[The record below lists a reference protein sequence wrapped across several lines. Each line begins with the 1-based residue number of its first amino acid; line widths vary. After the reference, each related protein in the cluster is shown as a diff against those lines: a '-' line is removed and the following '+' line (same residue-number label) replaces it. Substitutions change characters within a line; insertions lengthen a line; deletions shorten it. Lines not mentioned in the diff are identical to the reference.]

1 MDSDLAES
9 RSPDALH
16 EEQSA
21 VPHAQFPHPLHP
33 AQATPQGGSVN
44 NAAMNTSVSRHHV
57 SSTLSLLESLPT
69 ELVGLI
75 GNHLESSDIGRLRA
89 TSKSMSGH
97 LNFNLKTLFKTIR
110 CSIPDM
116 DRVLKFS
123 CDPLANAVESLIW
136 VKPRETAQNQRLG
149 GFPAAVFN
157 AQTIEGLQ
165 TLAKS
170 FPNLRSVGLI
180 ADLQE
185 EGDMWTQHLS
195 NYDLHWWARVVKP
208 IKPSMEWRVYERQSV
223 YWGVSWPGSCDSPIH
238 SFVRTT
244 LPFETLAEFQ
254 NSWDIEGG
262 QTPELCASRISIMCP
277 PIGDGLRS
285 LQLHQTVMHAEALRL
300 FAVEE
305 LVISECTILC
315 GRFGSLTNIVFKI
328 EADDDDEELR
338 NFARTIRKLRLF
350 RCSMDV
356 RDRSEIVVLFN
367 QLSDSTL
374 LEELQFEQVGD
385 WTFDWDG
392 NGSTDFGGKL
402 PSVIEELGIK
412 EALAKASKCL
422 ITPRLPRRRHLLDE
436 WEGKKGRRGAVGL
449 LTS

>member
-1 MDSDLAES
+1 
-9 RSPDALH
+9 
-16 EEQSA
+16 
-21 VPHAQFPHPLHP
+21 
-33 AQATPQGGSVN
+33 
-44 NAAMNTSVSRHHV
+44 
-57 SSTLSLLESLPT
+57 
-69 ELVGLI
+69 
-75 GNHLESSDIGRLRA
+75 
-89 TSKSMSGH
+89 
-97 LNFNLKTLFKTIR
+97 
-110 CSIPDM
+110 
-116 DRVLKFS
+116 
-123 CDPLANAVESLIW
+123 
-136 VKPRETAQNQRLG
+136 
-149 GFPAAVFN
+149 
-157 AQTIEGLQ
+157 
-165 TLAKS
+165 
-170 FPNLRSVGLI
+170 
-180 ADLQE
+180 
-185 EGDMWTQHLS
+185 MWTQHLS
-195 NYDLHWWARVVKP
+195 NYDLHWWARVVQP

>member
-9 RSPDALH
+9 RSPDAIH
-16 EEQSA
+16 EEQSTA
-21 VPHAQFPHPLHP
+21 PRAQSPHSLHP
-33 AQATPQGGSVN
+33 TQTTPQGGFVN
-44 NAAMNTSVSRHHV
+44 NTAMNTSVSHHHV
-57 SSTLSLLESLPT
+57 ASTLSLLESLPT

-75 GNHLESSDIGRLRA
+75 GNHLESSDLRRLR
-89 TSKSMSGH
+89 TMSKSMNSH
-97 LNFNLKTLFKTIR
+97 LTFSLKALFKTIR

-123 CDPLANAVESLIW
+123 CDPLAKAVESLIW

-149 GFPAAVFN
+149 SFPAAVFN

-170 FPNLRSVGLI
+170 FPNLRSAGLI

-195 NYDLHWWARVVKP
+195 NYDLHWWARVVQP

-262 QTPELCASRISIMCP
+262 QTPELCASRISIMCT

-315 GRFGSLTNIVFKI
+315 GRFGSLTNIVFRI
-328 EADDDDEELR
+328 EADVDDEELR
-338 NFARTIRKLRLF
+338 NFSQTIRKLRLF

-392 NGSTDFGGKL
+392 NGSTDFGG
-402 PSVIEELGIK
+402 
-412 EALAKASKCL
+412 
-422 ITPRLPRRRHLLDE
+422 
-436 WEGKKGRRGAVGL
+436 
-449 LTS
+449 